1 MNQIQA
7 TSIIRQRGQLTIPDS
22 IRGTTSWIAPGSAV
36 IVARV
41 KADEIV
47 IKPHL
52 GEPKVVNWN
61 KLWRNIELSRSHKG
75 KFHGSLSQFIAEDRE
90 SRR

>member
-22 IRGTTSWIAPGSAV
+22 IRGTTNWVTVGSV
-36 IVARV
+36 VTIARV
-41 KADEIV
+41 SPDQIV

-52 GEPKVVNWN
+52 GEVGTINWD
-61 KLWRNIELSRSHKG
+61 KLWRNIELARSHKG
-75 KFHGSLSQFIAEDRE
+75 KYLGSLSQFIIEDRE
-90 SRR
+90 GRR